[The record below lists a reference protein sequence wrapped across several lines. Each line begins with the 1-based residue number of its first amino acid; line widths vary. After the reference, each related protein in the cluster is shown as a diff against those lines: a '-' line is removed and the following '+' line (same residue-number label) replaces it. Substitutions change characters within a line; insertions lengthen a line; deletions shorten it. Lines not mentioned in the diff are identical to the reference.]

1 MRCDVVERELSARM
15 DGAVDQELP
24 GALSSHLATCQRCR
38 AFRDGSARIREM
50 TRVRAAEPVPDLVP
64 AIMAEVQRGASVRAR
79 WQRRDWGRAAVA
91 FAAGLVTAAVVAGGL
106 PGVRRTPPAALATE
120 IPRGIAEGAR
130 DVTSYRA
137 SFHIVEFG
145 FHPDVPRRTFTADI
159 AFRAPER
166 FRARIT
172 DRTAYPSDEWPR
184 NDIALA
190 VAGDRWFLDT
200 PRGCPPEALPACA
213 PEGRDVVSA
222 MGRPPFDG
230 QAVLPTDIV
239 LPVRSLAGSERVRVR
254 GETEVLGRPGVVVEL
269 AYRDASA
276 LFAFLHAGG
285 MWRPILP
292 HDRVLVTLEEG
303 SWFPLAYEVRD
314 ETGRAVFRAEV
325 RSLGRGPDSAWVPYL
340 GTGRVRDFGFVDAPF
355 ASVVRGVPAPART
368 AGLDPYRAGRIGGHG
383 APITDAELGRVSLDE
398 ALAAA
403 PYALLPVH
411 LPPEYRLTAST
422 VDASGVTFHF
432 RRPGAE
438 LDGGGVRLFQA
449 AGEPLPPPLE
459 AEAGA
464 RSTSRGSF
472 GWPSLWSRHEAR
484 RRDRRGVRGGRRR
497 GSRPAPVPPR
507 ARRPGCARRSLPPS
521 GRRGRGG
528 AGLNLAGVDAGAAPR
543 RVRTGGAGTARR
555 SVRDRGPERGG
566 LDGSMAGPGGP
577 AASVGSDLPGAGG
590 GRLDRSSVVCGVRA
604 PGRPGHRHGTSR
616 GHPWADVR
624 SDARRRTG
632 RDRGPRGAAGRG
644 GVRGRRRA
652 RWGARGGG
660 PGPDRE
666 SPGDRPPPVHAD
678 RPTHDGGQRGGEG
691 AGSGALGR
699 AGAGPG
705 PRGDPGLPA
714 WRRGPGPVPGQGGVR
729 RVRGT
734 AASRRHRGGASLMGQ
749 REHPDRPRAGSR
761 GDPVPPTGDP
771 SGAGGPGGPG
781 GPEPRPPRRSRR
793 LRWLLLPALHRTGSW
808 HGPVAPLLGDRHRYQ
823 HLAGPHGTPA
833 DHRPPGGRG
842 VRGPGLQVGRRVPD
856 PGRNALR
863 VRPVPLT
870 VPSVRLS

>member
-15 DGAVDQELP
+15 DGAVDQELT
-24 GALSSHLATCQRCR
+24 GALSSHLATCHRCR
-38 AFRDGSARIREM
+38 AFRDGSSRIREM

-64 AIMAEVQRGASVRAR
+64 AIMAEVRRGAAVRAR

-120 IPRGIAEGAR
+120 IPRGIAEAAR

-137 SFHIVEFG
+137 SFRIVEFG
-145 FHPDVPRRTFTADI
+145 FHPDVPHRTFTADV

-190 VAGDRWFLDT
+190 VAGDRWFLDA

-269 AYRDASA
+269 VYRDASA

-285 MWRPILP
+285 MWRPFLP

-340 GTGRVRDFGFVDAPF
+340 GAGRVRDFGFVEAPF
-355 ASVVRGVPAPART
+355 ASVVRGVPAPTRT
-368 AGLDPYRAGRIGGHG
+368 AGLDPYRAGRIGGKAVLSYADGLSWLVVRSATEGGGPGSMPGVAAERVGLADGGVAYYEPATATAGRRVFVRGEERVVLESNLPRDALVDVAASIPGRG

-459 AEAGA
+459 AEVVAVRVREVDGRYSPA
-464 RSTSRGSF
+464 RGELEWVE
-472 GWPSLWSRHEAR
+472 G
-484 RRDRRGVRGGRRR
+484 GVY
-497 GSRPAPVPPR
+497 
-507 ARRPGCARRSLPPS
+507 RSL
-521 GRRGRGG
+521 GGG
-528 AGLNLAGVDAGAAPR
+528 ALDLEGL
-543 RVRTGGAGTARR
+543 
-555 SVRDRGPERGG
+555 
-566 LDGSMAGPGGP
+566 
-577 AASVGSDLPGAGG
+577 
-590 GRLDRSSVVCGVRA
+590 
-604 PGRPGHRHGTSR
+604 
-616 GHPWADVR
+616 
-624 SDARRRTG
+624 
-632 RDRGPRGAAGRG
+632 
-644 GVRGRRRA
+644 
-652 RWGARGGG
+652 
-660 PGPDRE
+660 
-666 SPGDRPPPVHAD
+666 
-678 RPTHDGGQRGGEG
+678 
-691 AGSGALGR
+691 
-699 AGAGPG
+699 
-705 PRGDPGLPA
+705 
-714 WRRGPGPVPGQGGVR
+714 
-729 RVRGT
+729 
-734 AASRRHRGGASLMGQ
+734 
-749 REHPDRPRAGSR
+749 
-761 GDPVPPTGDP
+761 
-771 SGAGGPGGPG
+771 
-781 GPEPRPPRRSRR
+781 
-793 LRWLLLPALHRTGSW
+793 
-808 HGPVAPLLGDRHRYQ
+808 
-823 HLAGPHGTPA
+823 
-833 DHRPPGGRG
+833 
-842 VRGPGLQVGRRVPD
+842 
-856 PGRNALR
+856 LR
-863 VRPVPLT
+863 VAESLEPA
-870 VPSVRLS
+870 